1 MEKLH
6 VQQMKF
12 LKSFFFFSEGK
23 AEKQTI
29 RKRKKIDWKPSL
41 RQENMKTKV

>member
-12 LKSFFFFSEGK
+12 LKSFFFSKEK

-29 RKRKKIDWKPSL
+29 RKREKKIDWKPSL
-41 RQENMKTKV
+41 RQENTKT